1 MGQFE
6 KGRKKTGGRKRGSEN
21 RVTSDVKAMV
31 HEALHEV
38 GGVDYL
44 ARQAKAN
51 PKAFLALL
59 GRTLPKEQ
67 KTELIQTV
75 RISMLGIR
83 DGGKPEKKSSS
94 TVQPEIGHDEPITI
108 EHDQA
113 EHAPQQV

>member
-1 MGQFE
+1 
-6 KGRKKTGGRKRGSEN
+6 
-21 RVTSDVKAMV
+21 MV

-83 DGGKPEKKSSS
+83 DGEKPEKIRSSGQISSS
-94 TVQPEIGHDEPITI
+94 TAQPE
-108 EHDQA
+108 QA
-113 EHAPQQV
+113 